1 MDAERRHKAIE
12 SDKALYY
19 SLKKSKQSDRVML
32 VPASCTQV
40 PWGDAKCPLWVP
52 APTVDC
58 VTRGNAEFGRFT
70 AFFFKR
76 FIYSFG

>member
-1 MDAERRHKAIE
+1 
-12 SDKALYY
+12 
-19 SLKKSKQSDRVML
+19 ML
-32 VPASCTQV
+32 VPASSTQV
-40 PWGDAKCPLWVP
+40 PWGDAKGPSWVR

-70 AFFFKR
+70 AFFFKH